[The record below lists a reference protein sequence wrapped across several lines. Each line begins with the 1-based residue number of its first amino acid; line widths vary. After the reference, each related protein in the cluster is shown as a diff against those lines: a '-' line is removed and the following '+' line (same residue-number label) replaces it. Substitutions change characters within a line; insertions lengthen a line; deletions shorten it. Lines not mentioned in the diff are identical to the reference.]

1 MKKLKYLA
9 AVLIG
14 IAGLGLQQAT
24 AADIIDNT
32 PFVSTL
38 NFSNG
43 QGTGIY
49 GTVTVTSLDVTTQT
63 ATIQFQAN
71 TASNFYF
78 VDGNIVDVNLTGN
91 SATLVAGSVVEVPKA
106 GSVSDFSDV
115 QYNAQVDGFGKFT
128 VVLDN
133 TSANDQETTI
143 TFMVTNTSGTQWTS
157 TSNVLAFNSQGWDAA
172 AHYIANNTAAPN
184 TFFAGEGT
192 TGSFVPDGGTTVM
205 LLGIGLSMLG
215 MARRFVRS

>member
-32 PFVSTL
+32 PFVSIL
-38 NFSNG
+38 NASNG
-43 QGTGIY
+43 EAGSNF

-63 ATIQFQAN
+63 ATITFQAN
-71 TASNFYF
+71 IAGGFYF

-91 SATLVAGSVVEVPKA
+91 SATLVAGSVTEVPKA

-133 TSANDQETTI
+133 SSANNQEATI
-143 TFMVTNTSGTQWTS
+143 TFQVTNTSNILWTS

-172 AHYIANNTAAPN
+172 AHYIDNNIAAPN
-184 TFFAGEGT
+184 TFFAAEGSGT
-192 TGSFVPDGGTTVM
+192 IPDGGTTVM
-205 LLGIGLSMLG
+205 LLGIGLSVLG
-215 MARRFVRS
+215 MARRFLRS

>member
-24 AADIIDNT
+24 ADFGPTTN
-32 PFVSTL
+32 PSTL

-49 GTVTVTSLDVTTQT
+49 GTVTVSNLTTNGLGQQV
-63 ATIQFQAN
+63 ATITFQA
-71 TASNFYF
+71 APGYF
-78 VDGNIVDVNLTGN
+78 FLDGNIVDVNLTGN
-91 SATLVAGSVVEVPKA
+91 SATLVAGSVTEVPA
-106 GSVSDFSDV
+106 PGSISDFSGV
-115 QYNAQVDGFGKFT
+115 QYGANVDGFGKFT
-128 VVLDN
+128 IVLDN
-133 TSANDQETTI
+133 NSADNKETQI
-143 TFMVTNTSGTQWTS
+143 SFQVTNLSSSVWTID
-157 TSNVLAFNSQGWDAA
+157 TVLAFNSKGWDAA
-172 AHYIANNTAAPN
+172 AHYIDNTVGG
-184 TFFAGEGT
+184 TGLTYFAGEGT